1 MISLSLVDYLAA
13 QLGCE
18 YVSDLHFLDALDR
31 LRLTHV
37 VSKLSPDDWPLEEW
51 NDALEYVANKELAD
65 NYMMAYDILLSVF
78 GDHML

>member
-18 YVSDLHFLDALDR
+18 YVSDLHFLDTLSR
-31 LRLTHV
+31 LRLAHV

-51 NDALEYVANKELAD
+51 NDALKYVTNKETAD
-65 NYMMAYDILLSVF
+65 NCMLAYDTFLS
-78 GDHML
+78 GLQ